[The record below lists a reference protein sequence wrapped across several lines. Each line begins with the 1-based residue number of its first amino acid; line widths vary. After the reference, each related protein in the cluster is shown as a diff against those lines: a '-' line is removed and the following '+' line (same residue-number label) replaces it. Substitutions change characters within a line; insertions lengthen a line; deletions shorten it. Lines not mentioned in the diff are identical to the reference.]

1 MKKLFLSCLLMLAF
15 GSANAQPAGGFQR
28 VDAQLTGRPVPRTFG
43 GQLPEMNVKYD
54 AYVAAPEGFDKER
67 PDIAKGTLE
76 ETTYESK
83 TVGTARKL
91 TVYLPPKYD
100 KSKKYPV
107 LYLLHGIGGDHR
119 EWLQGAPGIIMDNL
133 YADQKAVPMIIV
145 MPNGR
150 ALPNDK
156 PEGNIYGMQMQQGFA
171 NFERDLIDDLIPFIQ
186 SKYSTYTDA
195 AHRAV
200 AGLSMGGGQSLNF
213 GLGNLDQF
221 AYVGGFSSA
230 PNTKQPEELIPDVE
244 ATKSKNKLLWM
255 VCGGNDRL
263 MFNSARL
270 KAFCDEKGVPCT
282 LIEYPEGRHDFVVWK
297 YGLYNFAQLIFK

>member
-1 MKKLFLSCLLMLAF
+1 MLAF

-83 TVGTARKL
+83 TVGTTRKI

-119 EWLQGAPGIIMDNL
+119 EWLQGVPGIIMDNL

-150 ALPNDK
+150 AQENDRA
-156 PEGNIYGMQMQQGFA
+156 EGNVYAPEMDSPPEEGIVKFTIASAEGSYTNKIHFKIVKYEVLFGQDIRQIPDHLKMMGTAQTGLDRNRLLAGSIHQHAHDIGFVDTEA
-171 NFERDLIDDLIPFIQ
+171 PLHFLIDLDHENPENHQQENAKHGIGNQDDPGIRMPETGSQ
-186 SKYSTYTDA
+186 QDDA
-195 AHRAV
+195 V
-200 AGLSMGGGQSLNF
+200 KNGGSENRQAETENVGQ
-213 GLGNLDQF
+213 
-221 AYVGGFSSA
+221 
-230 PNTKQPEELIPDVE
+230 
-244 ATKSKNKLLWM
+244 
-255 VCGGNDRL
+255 
-263 MFNSARL
+263 
-270 KAFCDEKGVPCT
+270 
-282 LIEYPEGRHDFVVWK
+282 
-297 YGLYNFAQLIFK
+297 